1 MRLFALPFGMNERN
15 FKKPL
20 VRDKVDMS
28 LDDIIRLNKK
38 EQHTTRKQPYKS
50 QQTRRR
56 QRTPVTQGNMKTWS
70 INNNGGVFRGG
81 GGAATKL
88 RTRVM
93 PGVQRGQGVV
103 TRPAARKNTTLL
115 RRPSQDSSGTP
126 VNRPFQLRQRHLPSV
141 HQTDARQA
149 TFLHHRGLKVQT
161 LAQEPNSHT
170 LNIRTRPWRASTSST
185 GFLTVSIDNPTAMTQ
200 PEPPSAWTLHAMT
213 ARLAISNVET
223 SEMKIPKGVPLKFD
237 INSVGKPQTSMTLNE
252 RFRIFK
258 ERRSQI
264 SKGKRFVIVD

>member
-28 LDDIIRLNKK
+28 L
-38 EQHTTRKQPYKS
+38 
-50 QQTRRR
+50 
-56 QRTPVTQGNMKTWS
+56 
-70 INNNGGVFRGG
+70 GGVFRGG

-115 RRPSQDSSGTP
+115 RRPSQQKSQPFFQYNHRIEGNVGTSALYTNVTNKDSSGTP

>member
-1 MRLFALPFGMNERN
+1 MNEGN

-28 LDDIIRLNKK
+28 L
-38 EQHTTRKQPYKS
+38 
-50 QQTRRR
+50 
-56 QRTPVTQGNMKTWS
+56 
-70 INNNGGVFRGG
+70 GGVLRGG

-88 RTRVM
+88 RTPRVT

-103 TRPAARKNTTLL
+103 TRPAARKNTTHL
-115 RRPSQDSSGTP
+115 RRPGQQKSQPFFQYNRCIERNVGISALYTNKDSSGTL
-126 VNRPFQLRQRHLPSV
+126 VNRPFQLRPRRLPSV
-141 HQTDARQA
+141 HRTDARQA
-149 TFLHHRGLKVQT
+149 TFLHRRGLKVQT

-185 GFLTVSIDNPTAMTQ
+185 GFLTVSIDNPRAMTQ
-200 PEPPSAWTLHAMT
+200 PEPPSAWTLHAVT
-213 ARLAISNVET
+213 ACLAISDVET
-223 SEMKIPKGVPLKFD
+223 SETKIPKGVPLKFD
-237 INSVGKPQTSMTLNE
+237 INSVGKAQTSMTLNE

>member
-1 MRLFALPFGMNERN
+1 MNEGN

-38 EQHTTRKQPYKS
+38 EQHTKRKQPYKS

-70 INNNGGVFRGG
+70 INGNGGVLRGG

-88 RTRVM
+88 RTPRVT

-103 TRPAARKNTTLL
+103 TRPAARKNTTHL
-115 RRPSQDSSGTP
+115 RRPGQDSSGTL
-126 VNRPFQLRQRHLPSV
+126 VNRPFQLRPRRLPSV
-141 HQTDARQA
+141 HRTDARQA
-149 TFLHHRGLKVQT
+149 TFLHRRGLKVQT

-185 GFLTVSIDNPTAMTQ
+185 GFLTVSIDNPRAMTQ
-200 PEPPSAWTLHAMT
+200 PEPPSAWTLHAVT
-213 ARLAISNVET
+213 ACLAISDVET
-223 SEMKIPKGVPLKFD
+223 SETKIPKGVPLKFD
-237 INSVGKPQTSMTLNE
+237 INSVGKAQTSMTLNE